1 MIQTDR
7 VERLRFQ
14 IKDQRVKR
22 AKKIWKLH
30 VLWMVSGIPCPSRLS
45 NDLTDKNRTPLQDIS
60 LTVNMNREREN
71 ENSIQ
76 DENVIGSK
84 HNRLSSIQTPKQLF
98 GVFQSSLVT
107 PLSVLTE
114 GPSRLSN
121 DLIDKTRAPLQ
132 DIPATLNMN
141 RERDSS
147 FQSTSSTITNAMRSS
162 TMEFRNLNNDFEEA
176 MEEQD
181 LTNNESIDSSFKST
195 SSTITNAMRS
205 STMEFRNLN
214 NDFEEA
220 MEEQDLTNNES
231 IG

>member
-1 MIQTDR
+1 MKKLTRSIVLGTKRKGHSENKENENSMQDEN
-7 VERLRFQ
+7 VIGPKHNRLSSIKTPNQIFGVFQ
-14 IKDQRVKR
+14 SSLVTP
-22 AKKIWKLH
+22 LS
-30 VLWMVSGIPCPSRLS
+30 VLTEGPSRLS
-45 NDLTDKNRTPLQDIS
+45 NDLTYKNRTPLHDIS
-60 LTVNMNREREN
+60 LTINMNQEREN

-76 DENVIGSK
+76 DENFICSK
-84 HNRLSSIQTPKQLF
+84 HNRLSSIQTAKQLF

-121 DLIDKTRAPLQ
+121 DLIDKTKAPLQ

-147 FQSTSSTITNAMRSS
+147 FQSTSSTIT
-162 TMEFRNLNNDFEEA
+162 
-176 MEEQD
+176 
-181 LTNNESIDSSFKST
+181 I
-195 SSTITNAMRS
+195 AMRS